1 MGVVKTISE
10 TLNVRTINS
19 SAYSPQT
26 QGKEERSQRTWKEKI
41 KFDLTNNN
49 NGNLNW
55 VEYLQ
60 QYQQLFNESPHRSLG
75 QLSPFGFYF
84 GGKRSRYRYK
94 LFLVGKK
101 EHEVPEENSN
111 GIEMDECKTEKLTEL
126 VTERNSIVQK
136 ALDTSNKASQ
146 YMVKQEF

>member
-1 MGVVKTISE
+1 M
-10 TLNVRTINS
+10 
-19 SAYSPQT
+19 
-26 QGKEERSQRTWKEKI
+26 
-41 KFDLTNNN
+41 
-49 NGNLNW
+49 
-55 VEYLQ
+55 
-60 QYQQLFNESPHRSLG
+60 
-75 QLSPFGFYF
+75 
-84 GGKRSRYRYK
+84 
-94 LFLVGKK
+94 GKK